1 MKAHKAASLKYQQP
15 VCRAIAKYGW
25 EKVTREV
32 LVARIGI
39 KFSDEHRAKLSAA
52 RKGKIVHLWS
62 DESRK
67 KASESRKRMLA
78 NKVAEKC
85 Q

>member
-1 MKAHKAASLKYQQP
+1 MRGVLYRMTFPGGKAY
-15 VCRAIAKYGW
+15 
-25 EKVTREV
+25 
-32 LVARIGI
+32 VARIGI